1 MEKNKKGKKKNCTKK
16 SGIKRDIN
24 NKKILH
30 QEKKINH
37 LTLKYG
43 WEKFETHNIYYIAL
57 PEIVCSTRCAPGTP
71 RWEYGT
77 ARDPNTRREP
87 QWPGSRKRTVLR
99 IVLSVQEEGVTHF
112 IGTTTKPGQ
121 TKPGQDISWTD
132 QT

>member
-1 MEKNKKGKKKNCTKK
+1 M
-16 SGIKRDIN
+16 
-24 NKKILH
+24 
-30 QEKKINH
+30 
-37 LTLKYG
+37 
-43 WEKFETHNIYYIAL
+43 
-57 PEIVCSTRCAPGTP
+57 CSTRCAPGTP

-121 TKPGQDISWTD
+121 TEPGQDKTWTRHILDRHILDRTYPGQDISWTGTKPGHGQNLD
-132 QT
+132 RTKPRQDKT